1 MAEYF
6 DIDSDDGAE
15 IERDPVMILSTV
27 PSSLFSGGADL
38 MAVDRFDDPLA
49 FDEDTADTDP
59 LGGVNPYADV

>member
-27 PSSLFSGGADL
+27 PTSLFGGGVDLVVADG
-38 MAVDRFDDPLA
+38 FDDSLG